1 MDVLIIIGIMLF
13 TVVVALITWIGVPGT
28 FIMSI
33 CVLVCGWITGFE
45 AITPTHV
52 IVIFAIS
59 IVLEVVEFFMGG
71 LAARYFGAG
80 RRSALFAILG
90 GIAGTIIGVSIL
102 VPIGALVGLFAG
114 SYLGA
119 YLGEKLSGKTD
130 ADAARAA
137 LGAVL
142 GNVVSKTLKSTAVV
156 IIGIWLAGMLT

>member
-1 MDVLIIIGIMLF
+1 MAILIIIGIMLF

-28 FIMSI
+28 FIMSVL
-33 CVLVCGWITGFE
+33 VLVCGWITGFA

-59 IVLEVVEFFMGG
+59 ILLEVVEFFMGG
-71 LAARYFGAG
+71 LAARYYGAG

-90 GIAGTIIGVSIL
+90 GLAGTIIGVGIL
-102 VPIGALVGLFAG
+102 LPIGALAGLFAG

-142 GNVVSKTLKSTAVV
+142 GNVVSKTLKSAAVV
-156 IIGIWLAGMLT
+156 IIGIWLAGMMT

>member
-1 MDVLIIIGIMLF
+1 MDVLIIIGIILF
-13 TVVVALITWIGVPGT
+13 TIVVALITWIGVPGT
-28 FIMSI
+28 FIMSVF
-33 CVLVCGWITGFE
+33 VLVCGWITGFT

-71 LAARYFGAG
+71 LAARYYGAS

-102 VPIGALVGLFAG
+102 VPIGALVGLFTG

-119 YLGEKLSGKTD
+119 YLGEKLSDKTD
-130 ADAARAA
+130 ADSGRAA
-137 LGAVL
+137 LGTVL

-156 IIGIWLAGMLT
+156 IIGIWLAGMVT